1 MVGLTFKNVGQG
13 DSILIEWEKEGE
25 NRVGII
31 DCNIFETHNP
41 VLQHIIDN
49 SYKCIDFII
58 LSHPHY
64 DHFSGL
70 LILIEYCQQNNIQIK
85 RFLHTSIVTPDY
97 LKSACTSIE
106 NRRKLIKLFSKLKQM
121 VKDGKIKM
129 YTIDDNPD
137 AGIKLSGDFTIETLS
152 PSSVEID
159 KYIRSEKFP
168 FDEEMGGNNPN
179 ANWLS
184 TVLKIS
190 NQTYSI
196 ILTSDAEKSTL
207 SRIGKVAYERL
218 NNSKILI
225 AQCPHHG
232 AKKNLNKIFWRKR
245 KRHEV
250 TPIVISVG
258 PNKYN
263 HPSDEVISFFDKTT
277 NYKILRTDQTKIG
290 ATTKKAQTTSE
301 ILDVFSINTTS
312 ATKKINS
319 QIKFNLL
326 AENFQQVL

>member
-13 DSILIEWEKEGE
+13 DSILIEWKKEGK
-25 NRVGII
+25 NRIGIV

-49 SYKCIDFII
+49 SYKSIDFII

-70 LILIEYCQQNNIQIK
+70 LALIEYCHQNNIQIK
-85 RFLHTSIVTPDY
+85 RFLHTSTVTPDY
-97 LKSACTSIE
+97 LKSACTSIA
-106 NRRKLIKLFSKLKQM
+106 NTKKLLKLFSKLKQM
-121 VKDGKIKM
+121 VKDENIKI

-137 AGIKLSGDFTIETLS
+137 TGIRLSNDFMIEVLS
-152 PSSVEID
+152 PSSIETD

-190 NQTYSI
+190 NKNYSI

-207 SRIGKVAYERL
+207 SRIGKVNYERL

-232 AKKNLNKIFWRKR
+232 AKKNLNKIFWRKI
-245 KRHEV
+245 KRHEI
-250 TPIVISVG
+250 TPIIISVG
-258 PNKYN
+258 SNKYN
-263 HPSDEVISFFDKTT
+263 HPSDQVIFFFDKTS
-277 NYKILRTDQTKIG
+277 NYKIIRTDQIKVGTI
-290 ATTKKAQTTSE
+290 TKKAQTTSE
-301 ILDVFSINTTS
+301 MLDIFSINTTS
-312 ATKKINS
+312 ATKKSNS

-326 AENFQQVL
+326 DSTFQQV

>member
-13 DSILIEWEKEGE
+13 DSILIEWKKEGK
-25 NRVGII
+25 NRIGIV

-41 VLQHIIDN
+41 VLKHIIDN

-70 LILIEYCQQNNIQIK
+70 LALIEYCQQNNIQIK
-85 RFLHTSIVTPDY
+85 RFLHTSTVTPDY
-97 LKSACTSIE
+97 LKSACTSIA
-106 NRRKLIKLFSKLKQM
+106 NKKKLLKLFSKLKQM
-121 VKDGKIKM
+121 VKDENIKIN
-129 YTIDDNPD
+129 TIDDNPD
-137 AGIKLSGDFTIETLS
+137 TGIRLSKDFMIEVLS
-152 PSSVEID
+152 PSSIETD

-190 NQTYSI
+190 NKNYSI
-196 ILTSDAEKSTL
+196 ILTSDVEKSTL
-207 SRIGKVAYERL
+207 SRIGKVNYERL

-245 KRHEV
+245 KRHEI
-250 TPIVISVG
+250 TPIIISVG

-263 HPSDEVISFFDKTT
+263 HPSDQVINFFDKTS
-277 NYKILRTDQTKIG
+277 NYKIIRTDQMKVGTV
-290 ATTKKAQTTSE
+290 TKKAQTTSQ
-301 ILDVFSINTTS
+301 ILDIFSINTTS
-312 ATKKINS
+312 TTKKSNS

-326 AENFQQVL
+326 DSTFQQV